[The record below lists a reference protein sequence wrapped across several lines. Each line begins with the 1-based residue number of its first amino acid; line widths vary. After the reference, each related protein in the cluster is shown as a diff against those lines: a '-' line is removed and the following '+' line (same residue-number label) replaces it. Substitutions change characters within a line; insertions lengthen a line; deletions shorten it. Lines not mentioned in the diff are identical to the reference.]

1 MRVYQFRLDSLQPQ
15 AWRDVGSSRR
25 RALALTTVPGRGVR
39 PRALHRLCERAATLS
54 QSATAQQPIHDHK
67 QTRKRANARSQVG
80 NVKEKEKKKL
90 PRSLVGICCDQ

>member
-54 QSATAQQPIHDHK
+54 QSATAQQPIHDHG
-67 QTRKRANARSQVG
+67 QTLARKSKTSKKKKR
-80 NVKEKEKKKL
+80 KEKKKRL
-90 PRSLVGICCDQ
+90 RSLVGMRCHQ